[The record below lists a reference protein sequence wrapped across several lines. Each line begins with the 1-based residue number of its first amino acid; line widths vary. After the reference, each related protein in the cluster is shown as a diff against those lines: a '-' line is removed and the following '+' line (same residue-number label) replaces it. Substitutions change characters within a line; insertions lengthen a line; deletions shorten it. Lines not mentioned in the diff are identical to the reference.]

1 MSKTKKLESL
11 FEVTAMNFIS
21 KNSPQNFLLL
31 PPKAGPKNTPF
42 HQNKAKENNKEEK
55 KNEEE
60 TISGKMSLEFF
71 LSRNLI
77 KTTFEC

>member
-1 MSKTKKLESL
+1 MSKTKKLERQ

-31 PPKAGPKNTPF
+31 TPKAGPKNTPF
-42 HQNKAKENNKEEK
+42 HQNKAIENNEEEK

-60 TISGKMSLEFF
+60 PISPSFF
-71 LSRNLI
+71 FSGNLVLVGSYR
-77 KTTFEC
+77 